1 MSEEESTGVP
11 SDEQPPESP
20 SDSND
25 TDDTSRNMPWLKVR
39 RVLYISIYISIIF
52 CII

>member
-25 TDDTSRNMPWLKVR
+25 TDDTSRNMPWLKTMVD
-39 RVLYISIYISIIF
+39 VSNFLYYY
-52 CII
+52 CP